1 MTEKITG
8 RVVSGLGQGAQLT
21 QLDWARK
28 QFVEKLGID
37 PFPGTLNLIV
47 DASDADAWQEWK
59 TAASV
64 EIVPPNADW
73 CNARAYPIRVAGRV
87 NGAIILPEVAGYS
100 PTQIEIIAN
109 VSLRETLQLNDGDAL
124 ALELAMDENANARE
138 NTDARINA
146 DARSNAQAYLRAHNV
161 MSIAT
166 HGPEGLWSAA
176 VFYANEKFDLY
187 FLSAPS
193 TRHALNL
200 AANPRVAVTI
210 QEDYGDWRAI
220 QGIQLEGSV
229 SRLRGADQARAI
241 LLYGKKFSIVGNI
254 ARAPAE
260 IARAFSRV
268 AWYRITPTRLFFVD
282 NSQGF
287 GHRDEIEIGAE
298 RAANG

>member
-73 CNARAYPIRVAGRV
+73 CSARAYPIHVAGRV
-87 NGAIILPEVAGYS
+87 DGAIIFPEVNGYA

-109 VSLRETLQLNDGDAL
+109 VSLRETLRLNDGDAL
-124 ALELAMDENANARE
+124 ALELA
-138 NTDARINA
+138 DARPS
-146 DARSNAQAYLRAHNV
+146 RSLETSKVLAYLRAHNV

-287 GHRDEIEIGAE
+287 GHRDEIEIGGGV
-298 RAANG
+298 ANGLRTD

>member
-1 MTEKITG
+1 MTAKLTG
-8 RVVSGLGQGAQLT
+8 RVVTGLGQGAQLT
-21 QLDWARK
+21 QLEWARA
-28 QFVEKLGID
+28 QFVDKLGID
-37 PFPGTLNLIV
+37 PFPGTLNVMV
-47 DASDADAWQEWK
+47 DASDASAWEQWK
-59 TAASV
+59 TAPGV

-138 NTDARINA
+138 NTDARV
-146 DARSNAQAYLRAHNV
+146 NAQAYLRAHNV
-161 MSIAT
+161 MTLAT
-166 HGPEGLWSAA
+166 HGPEGLWAAA
-176 VFYANEKFDLY
+176 VFYVHENFDLY
-187 FLSAPS
+187 FLSSPS
-193 TRHALNL
+193 TRHSLNL

-210 QEDYGDWRAI
+210 QADYDDWRAI
-220 QGIQLEGSV
+220 KGIQMEGNVTRLEG
-229 SRLRGADQARAI
+229 LEQARAI

-268 AWYRITPTRLFFVD
+268 AWYRVTPTRVYFVD
-282 NSQGF
+282 NSQAF
-287 GHRDEIEIGAE
+287 GHRDEIALGT
-298 RAANG
+298 

>member
-1 MTEKITG
+1 MTAKITG

-28 QFVEKLGID
+28 QFIDKLGID
-37 PFPGTLNLIV
+37 PFPGTLNVMV
-47 DASDADAWQEWK
+47 DASDTSAWEQWK
-59 TAASV
+59 TAPGV

-100 PTQIEIIAN
+100 PTQIEIIAK

-124 ALELAMDENANARE
+124 ALELTTRENATARINANAR
-138 NTDARINA
+138 INA
-146 DARSNAQAYLRAHNV
+146 HAYLRAHNV
-161 MSIAT
+161 MTLAT
-166 HGPEGLWSAA
+166 HGPEGLWAAA
-176 VFYANEKFDLY
+176 VFYVSENFDLY
-187 FLSAPS
+187 FLSSPS

-210 QEDYGDWRAI
+210 QEDYSDWRAI
-220 QGIQLEGSV
+220 KGIQMEGDVTRLEG
-229 SRLRGADQARAI
+229 LEQTRAI
-241 LLYGKKFSIVGNI
+241 LSYGKKFSIVENI

-268 AWYRITPTRLFFVD
+268 AWYRVTPTRVFFVD
-282 NSQGF
+282 NAQGF
-287 GHRDEIEIGAE
+287 GHRDEIALDLL
-298 RAANG
+298 

>member
-8 RVVSGLGQGAQLT
+8 RVVTGLGQGAQLT
-21 QLDWARK
+21 QLDWARQ
-28 QFVEKLGID
+28 QFIDKLGID
-37 PFPGTLNLIV
+37 PFPGTLNVMV
-47 DASDADAWQEWK
+47 DASDANTWQRWK
-59 TAASV
+59 AAPGV

-73 CNARAYPIRVAGRV
+73 CSARAYPIRVAGRV
-87 NGAIILPEVAGYS
+87 NGAIIFPEVNGYA

-124 ALELAMDENANARE
+124 ALEL
-138 NTDARINA
+138 TDPRPS
-146 DARSNAQAYLRAHNV
+146 RSPETSKVLTYLRAHNV
-161 MSIAT
+161 MTLAT
-166 HGPEGLWSAA
+166 HGPEGVWAAA
-176 VFYANEKFDLY
+176 VFYVSENFDLY
-187 FLSAPS
+187 FLSSPS
-193 TRHALNL
+193 TRHALNI
-200 AANPRVAVTI
+200 AAQPRVAVTI

-220 QGIQLEGSV
+220 QGIQMEGSV
-229 SRLRGADQARAI
+229 TRLEDLEQARAI

-287 GHRDEIEIGAE
+287 GYRDEIEIGGGV
-298 RAANG
+298 ANG

>member
-1 MTEKITG
+1 MTAKLTG
-8 RVVSGLGQGAQLT
+8 RVVTGLGQGAQLT
-21 QLDWARK
+21 QLEWARA
-28 QFVEKLGID
+28 QFVDKLGID
-37 PFPGTLNLIV
+37 PFPGTLNVMV
-47 DASDADAWQEWK
+47 DASDASAWEQWK
-59 TAASV
+59 TAPGV

-138 NTDARINA
+138 NTDARV
-146 DARSNAQAYLRAHNV
+146 NAQAYLRAHNV
-161 MSIAT
+161 MTLAT
-166 HGPEGLWSAA
+166 HGPEGLWAAA
-176 VFYANEKFDLY
+176 VFYVHENFDLY
-187 FLSAPS
+187 FLSSPS
-193 TRHALNL
+193 TRHSLNL

-210 QEDYGDWRAI
+210 QADYDDWRAI
-220 QGIQLEGSV
+220 KGIQLEGNV
-229 SRLRGADQARAI
+229 TRLEGLEQARAI

-268 AWYRITPTRLFFVD
+268 AWYRVTPTRVYFVD
-282 NSQGF
+282 NSQAF
-287 GHRDEIEIGAE
+287 GHRDEIALGT
-298 RAANG
+298 

>member
-1 MTEKITG
+1 MTAKLTG
-8 RVVSGLGQGAQLT
+8 RVVTGLGQGAQLT
-21 QLDWARK
+21 QLEWARA
-28 QFVEKLGID
+28 QFVDKLGID
-37 PFPGTLNLIV
+37 PFPGTLNMMV
-47 DASDADAWQEWK
+47 DASDASAWQQWK
-59 TAASV
+59 AAPGV

-138 NTDARINA
+138 NTDARV
-146 DARSNAQAYLRAHNV
+146 NAQAYLRAHNV
-161 MSIAT
+161 MTLAT
-166 HGPEGLWSAA
+166 HGPEGVWAAA
-176 VFYANEKFDLY
+176 VFYVHENFDLY
-187 FLSAPS
+187 FLSSPT
-193 TRHALNL
+193 TRHSLNL

-210 QEDYGDWRAI
+210 QADYDDWRAI
-220 QGIQLEGSV
+220 KGIQMEGNVTRLEG
-229 SRLRGADQARAI
+229 LEQARAI

-268 AWYRITPTRLFFVD
+268 AWYRVTPTRVYFVD

-287 GHRDEIEIGAE
+287 GHRDEIALGT
-298 RAANG
+298 

>member
-1 MTEKITG
+1 MTAKITG

-28 QFVEKLGID
+28 QFVDKLGID
-37 PFPGTLNLIV
+37 PFPGTLNVMV
-47 DASDADAWQEWK
+47 DASDASTWQQWK
-59 TAASV
+59 NAPGV

-87 NGAIILPEVAGYS
+87 NGAIILPEVNGYA

-124 ALELAMDENANARE
+124 ALELENE
-138 NTDARINA
+138 TDARGNA
-146 DARSNAQAYLRAHNV
+146 DARSNADARINAQAYLRAHNV
-161 MSIAT
+161 MTLAT
-166 HGPEGLWSAA
+166 HGPEGLWAAA
-176 VFYANEKFDLY
+176 VFYVHENFDLY
-187 FLSAPS
+187 FLSSPS
-193 TRHALNL
+193 TRHSLNL

-210 QEDYGDWRAI
+210 QEDYDDWRAI
-220 QGIQLEGSV
+220 KGIQLEGNV
-229 SRLRGADQARAI
+229 TRLEGLEQARAI

-268 AWYRITPTRLFFVD
+268 AWYRVTPTRVYFVD
-282 NSQGF
+282 NSQAF
-287 GHRDEIEIGAE
+287 GHRDEIALET
-298 RAANG
+298 

>member
-1 MTEKITG
+1 MTAKLTG
-8 RVVSGLGQGAQLT
+8 RVVTGLGQGAQLT
-21 QLDWARK
+21 QLEWARA
-28 QFVEKLGID
+28 QFVDKLGID
-37 PFPGTLNLIV
+37 PFPGTLNMMV
-47 DASDADAWQEWK
+47 DASDASAWQQWK
-59 TAASV
+59 AAPGV

-138 NTDARINA
+138 NTDARV
-146 DARSNAQAYLRAHNV
+146 NAQAYLRAHNV
-161 MSIAT
+161 MTLAT
-166 HGPEGLWSAA
+166 HGPEGLWAAA
-176 VFYANEKFDLY
+176 VFYVHENFDLY
-187 FLSAPS
+187 FLSSPT
-193 TRHALNL
+193 TRHSLNL

-210 QEDYGDWRAI
+210 QADYDDWRAI
-220 QGIQLEGSV
+220 KGIQMEGNVTRLEG
-229 SRLRGADQARAI
+229 LEQARAI

-268 AWYRITPTRLFFVD
+268 AWYRVTPTRVYFVD

-287 GHRDEIEIGAE
+287 GHRDEIALGT
-298 RAANG
+298 

>member
-1 MTEKITG
+1 MTAKLTG
-8 RVVSGLGQGAQLT
+8 RVVTGLGQGAQLT
-21 QLDWARK
+21 QLEWARA
-28 QFVEKLGID
+28 QFVDKLGID
-37 PFPGTLNLIV
+37 PFPGTLNVMV
-47 DASDADAWQEWK
+47 DASDASAWEQWK
-59 TAASV
+59 TAPGV

-138 NTDARINA
+138 NTDARV
-146 DARSNAQAYLRAHNV
+146 NAQAYLRAHNV
-161 MSIAT
+161 MTLAT
-166 HGPEGLWSAA
+166 HGPEGVWAAA
-176 VFYANEKFDLY
+176 VFYVHENFDLY
-187 FLSAPS
+187 FLSSPS
-193 TRHALNL
+193 TRHSLNL

-210 QEDYGDWRAI
+210 QADYDDWRAI
-220 QGIQLEGSV
+220 KGIQLEGNV
-229 SRLRGADQARAI
+229 TRLEGLEQARAI

-268 AWYRITPTRLFFVD
+268 AWYRVTPTRVYFVD
-282 NSQGF
+282 NSQAF
-287 GHRDEIEIGAE
+287 GHRDEIALGT
-298 RAANG
+298 